1 MAKQLKTVSYSRR
14 LNVVV
19 FGACTQRTVTS
30 SRSVDCL
37 VYAFLFVLRPAHIPD
52 VHYTIIHAN
61 ISQIARVRGSAS
73 GVCVSLDT
81 IVASYWKRT
90 HPKCLLLGHSTLATF
105 TFRHEYTNKLF
116 RRIHRLICTK
126 IAGKCCMLQASMP
139 MNSINFHFEE
149 SYFWIHKFILKS
161 THIFFSTLPRPQVES
176 VELALNMLD
185 DYDVRG
191 NKIKVQRAQFQ
202 MRGEYNPAL
211 KPKKKKQDKEKLKRM
226 QEKFA
231 HFHMTFFNFI
241 KEFSY

>member
-1 MAKQLKTVSYSRR
+1 M
-14 LNVVV
+14 
-19 FGACTQRTVTS
+19 
-30 SRSVDCL
+30 
-37 VYAFLFVLRPAHIPD
+37 
-52 VHYTIIHAN
+52 
-61 ISQIARVRGSAS
+61 
-73 GVCVSLDT
+73 
-81 IVASYWKRT
+81 
-90 HPKCLLLGHSTLATF
+90 
-105 TFRHEYTNKLF
+105 
-116 RRIHRLICTK
+116 
-126 IAGKCCMLQASMP
+126 
-139 MNSINFHFEE
+139 
-149 SYFWIHKFILKS
+149 
-161 THIFFSTLPRPQVES
+161 ES